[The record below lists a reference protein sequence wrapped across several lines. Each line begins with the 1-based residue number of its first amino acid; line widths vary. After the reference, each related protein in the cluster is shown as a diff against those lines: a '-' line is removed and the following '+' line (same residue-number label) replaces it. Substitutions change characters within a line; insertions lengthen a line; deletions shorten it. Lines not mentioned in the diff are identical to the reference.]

1 MRNVFEGFPWKK
13 NGAYCWCTKS
23 CTTKDDDYPIIYR
36 ILTIPFW
43 VGVIFHDP
51 FCLFKWM
58 LGVLVLGVDETS
70 TILAVSWSQCCS
82 MGLEW
87 PWILLRILY
96 FCSVKYHIYRYSDI
110 PKLEHW
116 GIQDSNV
123 FFCFFWFI
131 LVAFETTKDSISELA
146 CRASNWNEPYAIM
159 NLHGTNGAYHE
170 ANQLTNYIYI
180 CYLSCTPKYS
190 YIQCFLSGNWVC
202 HRSRASYL
210 FADVLV
216 GWFLNKFQRYNYP
229 NRWFNM
235 I

>member
-1 MRNVFEGFPWKK
+1 MQPLFGGQWKLDVLFCQNAWGKCLRDFPGKK

-87 PWILLRILY
+87 PWILLRIRNM
-96 FCSVKYHIYRYSDI
+96 FVQSNIIYTYSDI
-110 PKLEHW
+110 PKIWAL
-116 GIQDSNV
+116 GNPV
-123 FFCFFWFI
+123 KPLLLFFLIHIGGFW
-131 LVAFETTKDSISELA
+131 
-146 CRASNWNEPYAIM
+146 N
-159 NLHGTNGAYHE
+159 H
-170 ANQLTNYIYI
+170 
-180 CYLSCTPKYS
+180 
-190 YIQCFLSGNWVC
+190 
-202 HRSRASYL
+202 
-210 FADVLV
+210 
-216 GWFLNKFQRYNYP
+216 
-229 NRWFNM
+229 
-235 I
+235 